1 MSDTKARPGSGKSR
15 GRQPLVELPELQVR
29 ISCGGKGAAQ
39 VLEELRLGLADAESA
54 GRDPLVVLEE
64 LGRLEDSVVTFIKG
78 LSRMLVGYPRAVTFW
93 ESSGYS
99 EAFLSVMEQP
109 LRTGGC

>member
-15 GRQPLVELPELQVR
+15 GPQPLVELPELQVP
-29 ISCGGKGAAQ
+29 ISCGGKSATQ
-39 VLEELRLGLADAESA
+39 VLEELRLGLENAESA

-109 LRTGGC
+109 RRAAGC